1 MKQQFIAWMSLL
13 LSVLGIPVFF
23 ILANWYAFEG
33 LHSFNDAYIFSH
45 SIILGL
51 QQGASVLDLKFE
63 VYCTA
68 LLALTPLIAT
78 LYLLLPKTAQKTHGY
93 AKWAGV
99 KDIECFKIYSKEGF
113 LRPSIL

>member
-78 LYLLLPKTAQKTHGY
+78 LYLLLPKTAQNPMAMPNGQ
-93 AKWAGV
+93 G
-99 KDIECFKIYSKEGF
+99 
-113 LRPSIL
+113 